1 MEGELKGLPKP
12 FKFEKM
18 WPGMRTSTLVLWLK
32 ILGVHT
38 LEALPFLWWERRS
51 KKQRSWTSGIENGLA
66 MYNRGLEKWEQLWK
80 DIQTQQPSEYNVD
93 CFRVYIARL
102 LDCFFSSEFYM
113 LWHCKLYHTDFFG
126 LMWLDLN
133 VCQIGLSKTW
143 NSQKHRGDCEVY
155 YF

>member
-38 LEALPFLWWERRS
+38 LEALPFLWRERRS
-51 KKQRSWTSGIENGLA
+51 KKQRSWTNGIENGLA

-80 DIQTQQPSEYNVD
+80 NIQTQQPSEHNVD

-102 LDCFFSSEFYM
+102 LDCI
-113 LWHCKLYHTDFFG
+113 YHQNFICCDIANCTVQIFWFNVIR
-126 LMWLDLN
+126 LKCMPNWTFKDLKF
-133 VCQIGLSKTW
+133 LKT
-143 NSQKHRGDCEVY
+143 
-155 YF
+155 